1 MPVVI
6 AGGRIPDGRGGPL
19 RAFLATR
26 WTYETDDD
34 GDYVG
39 AAITVEEGDATLDAF
54 VADG

>member
-6 AGGRIPDGRGGPL
+6 AGGRIPDDRGGPL